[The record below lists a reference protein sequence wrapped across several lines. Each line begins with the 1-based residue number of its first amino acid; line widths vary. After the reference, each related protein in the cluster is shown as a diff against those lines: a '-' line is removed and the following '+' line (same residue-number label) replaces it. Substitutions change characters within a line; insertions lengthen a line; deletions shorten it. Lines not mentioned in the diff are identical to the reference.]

1 MSSTG
6 FWNEEDVAYT
16 KAPSHNGK
24 RGLGS
29 DALFNCVFN
38 KAIESV
44 STFCKDVGSGNRLK

>member
-16 KAPSHNGK
+16 KTPSHNGK

-29 DALFNCVFN
+29 DEQPFLIVY
-38 KAIESV
+38 
-44 STFCKDVGSGNRLK
+44 STKQ